1 MTQSTTQIL
10 MIRPAN
16 FGFNAETAENNAF
29 QSLPDGQTS
38 LQIQESALIE
48 FDAMVEKLAQNNIQV
63 LVVEDTQKP
72 IKPDAIFPNN
82 WISTHQNGAI
92 ITYPMWAKN
101 RRIERRE
108 DIVELIIDKFR
119 TNNRYSFEFYEEEDE
134 PMFLEGTG
142 SMIIDHKNNIVYA
155 CRSPRTDA
163 RLLDKFSVLMDMEN
177 IIFNATDAQGQEIYH
192 TNVMMAIGLDFVV
205 ICLDSVQNEVSK
217 KKLLDSFARTH
228 KQVVDITLAQMEH
241 FAGNM
246 LEVLSIDG
254 KRYLV
259 MSETAYNAL
268 TTKQI
273 ETLQGLTNLLPIS
286 IPTIEKYGGGS
297 VRCMMA
303 EIFLPKK

>member
-1 MTQSTTQIL
+1 MTQSTSQIL

-16 FGFNAETAENNAF
+16 FGYNAETAENNAF
-29 QSLPDGQTS
+29 QSIPEEQS
-38 LQIQESALIE
+38 NAQIQENAVTE
-48 FDAMVEKLAQNNIQV
+48 FDAMVEKLRQYGVNV
-63 LVVEDTQKP
+63 LVVDDTVSP

-82 WISTHQNGAI
+82 WISTHQNGAV

-108 DIVELIIDKFR
+108 DIVELLMDKFKA
-119 TNNRYSFEFYEEEDE
+119 NNRYSFEFYEDEDE
-134 PMFLEGTG
+134 QMFLEGTG

-177 IIFNATDAQGQEIYH
+177 IIFSATDAHGQEIYH

-217 KKLLDSFARTH
+217 KKLLDTFALTN
-228 KQVVDITLAQMEH
+228 KQVIDISHAQMEH

-246 LEVLSIDG
+246 LEVLNNDG
-254 KRYLV
+254 NRYLV
-259 MSETAYNAL
+259 MSQTAYNAL
-268 TTKQI
+268 TARQI
-273 ETLQGLTNLLPIS
+273 ATLKGLTNLLPIA

-303 EIFLPKK
+303 EVFLPQK